1 MLINPQ
7 YNDLLKEP
15 FGLLIKDNEVIKKK
29 IYPFIRKSNKI
40 VTVGDTTTQK
50 FVEFGYIPDL
60 SIIDNKEKRMI
71 KSNILEFHVDTT
83 MHCENRPGELNIQV
97 IDLIKKITSI
107 KFNKIQIIIEGEEDL
122 IALPLFMYSPNKWT
136 IFYGQPNEGLVVVE
150 MNNNRRKR
158 AKLIFNKVFS
168 Q

>member
-1 MLINPQ
+1 MLINPR
-7 YNDLLKEP
+7 YSNLLKEP
-15 FGLLIKDNEVIKKK
+15 FGLLIKENEVTKTK
-29 IYPFIRKSNKI
+29 IYAFINESAKI

-50 FVEFGYIPDL
+50 FVEFGYTPDL
-60 SIIDNKEKRMI
+60 SIIDNKEKRKT
-71 KSNILEFHVDTT
+71 KSNNLELQVDKVIY
-83 MHCENRPGELNIQV
+83 CENRPGELNIQV
-97 IDLIKKITSI
+97 MDLIKKITSI

-150 MNNNRRKR
+150 MNNDRRKR
-158 AKLIFNKVFS
+158 ARLIFNKVFS